1 MEEVAALTISSEQ
14 LSSIDVAE
22 KMNEWYIAIQNY
34 DLPRAHQLKEE
45 IDVQLTHMEQNQDVL
60 LYYSLLEFRM
70 QLNEESPLDH
80 EKMAAALTEM
90 EAGDSELTGMLDYY
104 FWLFKGMYALKQQ
117 QFTEALASYKKAE
130 DRVERL
136 GDRMEAAYC
145 YYHLAEVY
153 FSLNYS
159 LISIRYSRKALAIFA
174 HNPDYY
180 HYRFL
185 SKSLIGSNFLNH
197 DHIEE
202 ARHVYEEAYTIA
214 VNFHDDFLLAIA
226 RFNCGLIAMKDG
238 QYDQAYKW
246 FAGSAEIFQEKQ
258 SHHLPKALCS
268 CLEVRVLQNR
278 KKEAAQIYQ
287 EVQRMSK
294 QWENEE
300 YLAKSTV
307 IYELLPDRR
316 DTIIFRKAF
325 RKLLALHLDTW
336 IEEYALA
343 VARALVENEHY
354 QEAVYYFEQNQQAAK
369 NRLHES

>member
-1 MEEVAALTISSEQ
+1 MISSEQ
-14 LSSIDVAE
+14 FSSIDVAG
-22 KMNEWYIAIQNY
+22 KMNEWYLAIQDY
-34 DLPRAHQLKEE
+34 DLPRAHQLKAAVDE
-45 IDVQLTHMEQNQDVL
+45 QLAHMEQNQNVL

-70 QLNEESPLDH
+70 QLNEEKPLNH
-80 EKMAAALTEM
+80 EKMEAALNEI
-90 EAGDSELTGMLDYY
+90 ENGDSELTGMLDYY
-104 FWLFKGMYALKQQ
+104 FWLFKGMYELKQQ
-117 QFTEALASYKKAE
+117 QFTAALASYRKAE
-130 DRVERL
+130 ERVERL
-136 GDRMEAAYC
+136 GDMIEAAHC

-174 HNPDYY
+174 NNPDYY

-185 SKSLIGSNFLNH
+185 SKSLIGSNFLKTEH
-197 DHIEE
+197 LQE
-202 ARHVYEEAYTIA
+202 AQHVYEEAYRIA
-214 VNFHDDFLLAIA
+214 EAFHNQYLIAIA

-246 FAGSAEIFQEKQ
+246 FAESVAIFREKQ

-287 EVQRMSK
+287 DVQRISK

-300 YLAKSTV
+300 YLAKSTI

-316 DTIIFRKAF
+316 DAANFRKAF
-325 RKLLALHLDTW
+325 RKLISLHLDTW